1 MQAFIAT
8 LRPFLL
14 TWDEIDWM
22 RSVTSTPILL
32 KGVMTAEDALLA
44 VEHGVDG
51 VVVSNHGGRQI
62 DGTLATIDA
71 LPEIAEAVA
80 GRIAVLLDGGIRRGT
95 DVLKALALGA
105 DAALIGRPYVWGLS
119 IDGETGVRM
128 VIEMFRNEIYSA
140 MTQLGVAD
148 VKRINRSLVQR

>member
-1 MQAFIAT
+1 MQAFIAS

-22 RSVTSTPILL
+22 RSVTKTPILL

-51 VVVSNHGGRQI
+51 VIVSNHGGRQI

-80 GRIAVLLDGGIRRGT
+80 GRITVLLDGGIRRGT
-95 DVLKALALGA
+95 DVLKSLALGTNA
-105 DAALIGRPYVWGLS
+105 VLIGRPYVWGLS
-119 IDGETGVRM
+119 IDGEAGVRM
-128 VIEMFRNEIYSA
+128 VIEMFRNEIHSA